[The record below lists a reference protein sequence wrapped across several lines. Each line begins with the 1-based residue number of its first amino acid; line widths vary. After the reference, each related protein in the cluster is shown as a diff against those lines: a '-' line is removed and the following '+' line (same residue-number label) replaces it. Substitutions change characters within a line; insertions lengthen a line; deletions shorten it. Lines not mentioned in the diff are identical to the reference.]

1 MRKYIVGTLFGFV
14 LAFSLSAHAD
24 DIKSLMGKAVQGTF
38 PVTVEGK
45 LLDKQSIVIDGTS
58 YLPIKSIS
66 DAVGYDAKFN
76 ASSGITLNKKT
87 TVTESTYDAIIVTQ
101 EINRQKRIIWAV
113 EGAITTSPSSSSDTD
128 IERFTIYEQ
137 WKVTLKRAKDELAIW
152 EARKAA
158 LTP

>member
-1 MRKYIVGTLFGFV
+1 MRKYLIGTIFGFA

-24 DIKSLMGKAVQGTF
+24 DIKSLIGKSVQGSF
-38 PVTVEGK
+38 PVTIEGRS
-45 LLDKQSIVIDGTS
+45 LDKQAIVIDGTS
-58 YLPIKSIS
+58 YLPVKSFG

-113 EGAITTSPSSSSDTD
+113 EGAITTSPSSNSDTD

-158 LTP
+158 IQ